1 MIVLININKQAK
13 TYIHKRNKLKKL
25 YVLVKLDDAINES
38 VVADSGVE
46 KNYTHKY
53 GFKNQPNEIDD
64 DLYSKTVKPNS
75 FKKVYF
81 SAFVYLIIRRL
92 SSEILNTSI
101 LINLDKLRN
110 TYRINNRNFKINKMY
125 VYFYRSSV

>member
-1 MIVLININKQAK
+1 MININKQAK
-13 TYIHKRNKLKKL
+13 TYIHKRDKLNKL
-25 YVLVKLDDAINES
+25 YFLVKLDDAINES

-81 SAFVYLIIRRL
+81 SDFVYLIIRRL
-92 SSEILNTSI
+92 SSKTFNILV
-101 LINLDKLRN
+101 LI
-110 TYRINNRNFKINKMY
+110 
-125 VYFYRSSV
+125 